1 MLDSWVKCR
10 LSGKPNRGWTRRAI
24 QSVPSDTI
32 RALVLECEINENT
45 KNFALHGV
53 GSALSIFHFLKG
65 NANRYFDQSGTGC
78 VFYQSRKD
86 ALVARKAIL
95 RISKFSFYVF
105 RREEAEKLINKYF
118 RVRQTLTARVKER
131 PFFLAIV
138 VSDTDSG

>member
-1 MLDSWVKCR
+1 M
-10 LSGKPNRGWTRRAI
+10 
-24 QSVPSDTI
+24 
-32 RALVLECEINENT
+32 VLECEINENT

-53 GSALSIFHFLKG
+53 GSALSIFNFLKG

-86 ALVARKAIL
+86 SLVARKAIL

-105 RREEAEKLINKYF
+105 RREEAEKLINKYTLYF

-131 PFFLAIV
+131 PFFLALV

>member
-1 MLDSWVKCR
+1 M
-10 LSGKPNRGWTRRAI
+10 
-24 QSVPSDTI
+24 
-32 RALVLECEINENT
+32 VLECEINENT

-105 RREEAEKLINKYF
+105 RREEAEKLINKY
-118 RVRQTLTARVKER
+118 QSASN
-131 PFFLAIV
+131 I
-138 VSDTDSG
+138 DSKGEGKTILFSYSGQ

>member
-1 MLDSWVKCR
+1 MKY
-10 LSGKPNRGWTRRAI
+10 
-24 QSVPSDTI
+24 
-32 RALVLECEINENT
+32 ENT
-45 KNFALHGV
+45 KTFALHGV
-53 GSALSIFHFLKG
+53 VHSIFHFLG
-65 NANRYFDQSGTGC
+65 NAYRYFDQSGTGC

-95 RISKFSFYVF
+95 RIFKFSFYVF

-131 PFFLAIV
+131 PFFLATV